1 MNTTKVILIIG
12 LIYVSLSYKD
22 TSTRNMMLI
31 MTGLIIICMLD
42 LKEGYCTLDSSLQLD
57 RANHRCIG
65 KTSDGERDSTKDSEC
80 SLLSEAACT
89 DNTNCHY
96 IPAGNQSI
104 TTSQDLKYSI
114 LKEYINNEAVNCP
127 SGQYLKNNYIDCN
140 NDSSTINFTEGN
152 HDNLCATY
160 ITCEDKHMD
169 GLSKVCSGNIPGYCS
184 ANAGGDETTC
194 SGYTQDVC
202 ASNQLCLW
210 NPETQCTPAG
220 DETGCESQSPGNCN
234 FQYLGTPTIACPG
247 DRTIFNDL
255 HKDHIY
261 IQNDIAV
268 DERGGFNENCCI
280 DKIQTCREIHTD
292 LVDNQIED
300 PCNGL
305 ELNANNENNIIIT
318 ESVDQDFN
326 SPELRELFFSSC
338 CGLIDEIENSPTD
351 TTTRNDDDPCDCGHN
366 GNTPL
371 NHYCY
376 PSGIFNEYGFSPKL
390 PSGYQYVKYDGDID
404 DGMVITTDN
413 WNDPNLVKCNMG
425 YLWNHYCIRPNDT
438 ECPDGNEIINI
449 NNHNPPVEEDPGD
462 DDNPSP

>member
-42 LKEGYCTLDSSLQLD
+42 LKEGYCTLDSSLQLN
-57 RANHRCIG
+57 RAEHRCIG

-89 DNTNCHY
+89 DNTNCHN
-96 IPAGNQSI
+96 IPAGNVSI

-114 LKEYINNEAVNCP
+114 LKEYINNEAVECP

-140 NDSSTINFTEGN
+140 NESPTIDFTGEN
-152 HDNLCATY
+152 HDNLCAIY
-160 ITCEDKHMD
+160 ITCENKHME
-169 GLSKVCSGNIPGYCS
+169 GVSKECSGNIPPHCS
-184 ANAGGDETTC
+184 ANAGEDEATC
-194 SGYTQDVC
+194 SGYTQEACVDPCQWIPEAPC
-202 ASNQLCLW
+202 AAADDKT
-210 NPETQCTPAG
+210 E
-220 DETGCESQSPGNCN
+220 CELQSPGNCN
-234 FQYLGTPTIACPG
+234 FQYPEVPPTINCPG
-247 DRTIFNDL
+247 DRTKFNDAGR
-255 HKDHIY
+255 DYIY
-261 IQNDIAV
+261 IQYDIPV
-268 DERGGFNENCCI
+268 NKRGGFNENCCI
-280 DKIQTCREIHTD
+280 DKVQTCQEIHND
-292 LVDNQIED
+292 LVDNGTED

-305 ELNANNENNIIIT
+305 ELNANNGNNIIIT
-318 ESVDQDFN
+318 ESVDQNFN

-338 CGLIDEIENSPTD
+338 CRRDDIENPSTD
-351 TTTRNDDDPCDCGHN
+351 TATRNDDDPCDCGHN

-376 PSGIFNEYGFSPKL
+376 SSSIFNEYGLEPQL

-404 DGMVITTDN
+404 DGMVITTDD
-413 WNDPNLVKCNMG
+413 WSDPNLVKCNMG
-425 YLWNHYCIRPNDT
+425 YLWNHYCIRRENTD
-438 ECPDGNEIINI
+438 CPDGNVIINI

-462 DDNPSP
+462 DDGL